1 MKISFHGADQ
11 DVTGSCHLF
20 EAVGR
25 RILIDSGLLQGSRT
39 LAADKAQR

>member
-11 DVTGSCHLF
+11 HVTGSCHLF

-25 RILIDSGLLQGSRT
+25 RILMDSGVLQRSRT
-39 LAADKAQR
+39 LAADNAQR